1 MKQQKSNYKLDK
13 KTGHLL
19 EVPSKKQVREHVKKV
34 REQTSQEP
42 QQPIT
47 VHETQA
53 DKNFNKVQKVLDR
66 MHAKAKLPDFLHMAR
81 KKFLSTVCVINT
93 QASSVASSPTRK
105 GVMSC
110 SATVRWQRS
119 SLPMSAF
126 L

>member
-1 MKQQKSNYKLDK
+1 MNMKQQKSNYKLDK

-53 DKNFNKVQKVLDR
+53 DKNFNKVQKVIDR
-66 MHAKAKLPDFLHMAR
+66 MHALP
-81 KKFLSTVCVINT
+81 
-93 QASSVASSPTRK
+93 P
-105 GVMSC
+105 
-110 SATVRWQRS
+110 
-119 SLPMSAF
+119 
-126 L
+126 